1 MRKQLLA
8 LAAILLLSN
17 AISQAQTTIKFAV
30 NIKPLLEDSVFV
42 PPLDYVELSGDQ
54 YPLGQYKYLRMRDEE
69 PVDSVYSVEVTFP
82 RRLLNRQLSYN
93 FILRRP
99 EQGDMFESMPR
110 NLLIRG
116 NDVAIDTLYFDA
128 FAL

>member
-8 LAAILLLSN
+8 LAAILLLST

-128 FAL
+128 FAW